1 MLIFTIRRIL
11 VMIPTLIL
19 VSIVSF
25 GVIKLQPGSF
35 GSQFLENPRFSR
47 ESVAVLT
54 EQLGLNDPGYVQY
67 WKWVSGIVTR
77 GDFGRSFVYNRPVS
91 ELIWERLGWTV
102 VIAGSTLL
110 FTWLV
115 AVPLGIFVARRR
127 YSFWDHLA
135 SVIGFLGLAVPDFLM
150 ALILMWLVLQL
161 GGTAVGGLFA
171 PQYIGEPWTWGKVG
185 SFLAH
190 IWIPLIAI
198 GTSGIAGLMRQMRGN
213 LLDTLSLPYVR
224 TARAKGLSERVVVN
238 RHAVRNAINPLV
250 TIAGLSLPALIS
262 GEIITAIVL
271 NLPSMG
277 PFLYSSL
284 LNYDQYV
291 VMTLLMFSAV
301 LLMVGNLLADLAL
314 AFVDPRVRYG

>member
-1 MLIFTIRRIL
+1 MLIFAVRRTL
-11 VMIPTLIL
+11 MMIPTLIL

-35 GSQFLENPRFSR
+35 GSQFLDNPRFSR
-47 ESVAVLT
+47 ESIEALT
-54 EQLGLNDPGYVQY
+54 EQLGLNDPIYVQY

-77 GDFGRSFVYNRPVS
+77 GDFGRSFVYNRPVTD
-91 ELIWERLGWTV
+91 LVWERLGWTV
-102 VIAGSTLL
+102 AIATSTLL
-110 FTWLV
+110 FTWVV
-115 AVPLGIFVARRR
+115 AVPLGIFVARHR
-127 YSFWDHLA
+127 YSFWDHLV

-161 GGTAVGGLFA
+161 GGTSVGGLFD
-171 PQYIGEPWTWGKVG
+171 PQYIGEPWTWGKFR

-262 GEIITAIVL
+262 GELITAIVL

-291 VMTLLMFSAV
+291 VMTLLMFSAL
-301 LLMVGNLLADLAL
+301 LLMVGNLLADIAL
-314 AFVDPRVRYG
+314 AAVDPRVRYG

>member
-1 MLIFTIRRIL
+1 MVIYILRRIL
-11 VMIPTLIL
+11 IMIPTLFLIS
-19 VSIVSF
+19 VVSF

-35 GSQFLENPRFSR
+35 ASQFLDNPRFSR
-47 ESVAVLT
+47 ESVEAIT
-54 EQLGLNDPGYVQY
+54 EQLGLNKPIYVQY
-67 WKWVSGIVTR
+67 WTWISGILTR

-91 ELIWERLGWTV
+91 ELIWERIGWTV
-102 VIAGSTLL
+102 VIAASTLL
-110 FTWLV
+110 FTWV
-115 AVPLGIFVARRR
+115 IAIPLGIFVARHR
-127 YSFWDHLA
+127 YSVWDNVA
-135 SVIGFLGLAVPDFLM
+135 TVIGFLGLAVPDFLM

-161 GGTAVGGLFA
+161 GGTSVGGLFD
-171 PQYIGEPWTWGKVG
+171 PQYIGEPWTWGKFR

-213 LLDTLSLPYVR
+213 LLDTLELPYVR
-224 TARAKGLSERVVVN
+224 TARAKGLRERLVVN

-277 PFLYSSL
+277 PFLYQSL

-291 VMTLLMFSAV
+291 VMTLLMFSAL
-301 LLMVGNLLADLAL
+301 LLMIGNLLADIAL
-314 AFVDPRVRYG
+314 AALDPRVRYE

>member
-1 MLIFTIRRIL
+1 MLIYTLRRL
-11 VMIPTLIL
+11 LLMLPTLVL

-35 GSQFLENPRFSR
+35 GSQFLDNPRFSR
-47 ESVAVLT
+47 ESVEALT
-54 EQLGLNDPGYVQY
+54 EQLGLNDPVYVQY

-77 GDFGRSFVYNRPVS
+77 GDFGRSFVYNRPVT

-102 VIAGSTLL
+102 VIALSTLL
-110 FTWLV
+110 FTWV
-115 AVPLGIFVARRR
+115 IAIPLGIFVARHR
-127 YSFWDHLA
+127 YSFWDNLA

-161 GGTAVGGLFA
+161 GGTSVGGLFA
-171 PQYIGEPWTWGKVG
+171 PQYIGEPWSWGKFG
-185 SFLAH
+185 SLLAH

-213 LLDTLSLPYVR
+213 LLDTLELPYVR

-250 TIAGLSLPALIS
+250 TIAGLSLPTLIS

-291 VMTLLMFSAV
+291 VMTLLMFSAL

-314 AFVDPRVRYG
+314 AAIDPRVRYD

>member
-1 MLIFTIRRIL
+1 MLIFVVRRTL
-11 VMIPTLIL
+11 MMIPTLIL

-35 GSQFLENPRFSR
+35 GSQFLDNPRFSR
-47 ESVAVLT
+47 ESIEALT
-54 EQLGLNDPGYVQY
+54 EQLGLNDPIYVQY

-77 GDFGRSFVYNRPVS
+77 GDFGRSFVYNRPVTD
-91 ELIWERLGWTV
+91 LVWERLGWTV
-102 VIAGSTLL
+102 AIATSTLL
-110 FTWLV
+110 FTWVV
-115 AVPLGIFVARRR
+115 AVPLGIFVARHR
-127 YSFWDHLA
+127 YSFWDHLV

-161 GGTAVGGLFA
+161 GGTSVGGLFD
-171 PQYIGEPWTWGKVG
+171 PQYIGEPWTWGKFR

-262 GEIITAIVL
+262 GELITAIVL

-291 VMTLLMFSAV
+291 VMTLLMFSAL
-301 LLMVGNLLADLAL
+301 LLMVGNLLADIAL
-314 AFVDPRVRYG
+314 AAVDPRVRYG

>member
-1 MLIFTIRRIL
+1 MLVYAVRRL
-11 VMIPTLIL
+11 LMMIPTLIL

-25 GVIKLQPGSF
+25 GVIKFQPGSF
-35 GSQFLENPRFSR
+35 GSQFLDNPRFSR
-47 ESVAVLT
+47 ESVAALT
-54 EQLGLNDPGYVQY
+54 EQLGLNDPAYVQY

-77 GDFGRSFVYNRPVS
+77 GDFGRSFVYNRPVTD
-91 ELIWERLGWTV
+91 LIWERLGWTV
-102 VIAGSTLL
+102 AIATSTLL
-110 FTWLV
+110 FTWSV
-115 AVPLGIFVARRR
+115 AIPLGIFVARRR
-127 YSFWDHLA
+127 YSVWDNLA

-161 GGTAVGGLFA
+161 GGTSVGGLFA
-171 PQYIGEPWTWGKVG
+171 PQYIGEPWSWGKVG
-185 SFLAH
+185 SFLGH

-213 LLDTLSLPYVR
+213 LLDTLELPYVR
-224 TARAKGLSERVVVN
+224 TARSKGLSERVVVN

-262 GEIITAIVL
+262 GEIIVAIVL
-271 NLPSMG
+271 NLPSIG

-291 VMTLLMFSAV
+291 VMTLLMFSAL
-301 LLMVGNLLADLAL
+301 LLMLGNLLADLAL
-314 AFVDPRVRYG
+314 AAVDPRIRYG